1 MSVENDQNNVVPQQL
16 TPVVGV
22 SWSRSRAWHGETV
35 TIQVR
40 TSFAPDGTLVDLEIT
55 TSPGGAAV
63 ATVANRVINGGVLD
77 HAYTLDWRALP
88 AQTSELYV
96 VTGRLTQYPIASPP
110 SPPLTVD
117 VVPPMFS
124 A

>member
-1 MSVENDQNNVVPQQL
+1 MSVSRDHNNLGPVQL
-16 TPVVGV
+16 PPVVRV

-35 TIQVR
+35 TIHVR
-40 TSFAPDGTLVDLEIT
+40 TSFVPDGALVDLEMT

-63 ATVANRVINGGVLD
+63 AVVANQVINGGVLD
-77 HAYTLDWRALP
+77 HAYTLDWRALA

-96 VTGRLTQYPIASPP
+96 VTARLTQFAIASPP
-110 SPPLTVD
+110 SPPLAVD
-117 VVPPMFS
+117 VVPPLFS